1 MRRLLA
7 FGLVALLLFALGI
20 AIGRR
25 SGSPATEAAPPAT
38 VTVAAGGVE
47 TSGESGDTVPPPGGR
62 SSGYARTR
70 EGAVAAAA
78 DYLAALNGRVILD
91 PAVVRRTLAAIS
103 AADAQEGLARAYA
116 AAATQL
122 RQQLGV
128 GTVPEP
134 VVVVRAAPVGYR
146 VAGFARDAATV
157 SIWRVGVVGSGAT
170 VEPQQ
175 SWRTETVAL
184 VWEGGTWKI
193 ASLRSAPGPT
203 PPLAGAPTPPAQ
215 LFASVPEFEEF
226 GREP

>member
-1 MRRLLA
+1 MRRLLV
-7 FGLVALLLFALGI
+7 FGLVAILLFAVGI

-25 SGSPATEAAPPAT
+25 SGSPATEAAAPTT
-38 VTVAAGGVE
+38 VTETAGRGE
-47 TSGESGDTVPPPGGR
+47 TAGESRETLPRRGGR
-62 SSGYARTR
+62 SSSYARTR

-78 DYLAALNGRVILD
+78 DHLASLNGRVILD
-91 PAVVRRTLAAIS
+91 PAAVQRTLAAIS
-103 AADAQEGLARAYA
+103 AADARKGLGRAYA

-128 GTVPEP
+128 DMVPEP

-146 VAGFARDAATV
+146 VAAYAPDAATV

-215 LFASVPEFEEF
+215 LFASVPEFREF

>member
-25 SGSPATEAAPPAT
+25 SGSSATEAAPPTT
-38 VTVAAGGVE
+38 VTVAAGGAE
-47 TSGESGDTVPPPGGR
+47 TSGETVPPPGGR

-91 PAVVRRTLAAIS
+91 PAVVRRTLAPIS
-103 AADAQEGLARAYA
+103 TADAQESLARAYA
-116 AAATQL
+116 TAATQL

>member
-1 MRRLLA
+1 MRRLLV
-7 FGLVALLLFALGI
+7 FGLAAILLLAIGI

-25 SGSPATEAAPPAT
+25 SGSPATEDVPPTT
-38 VTVAAGGVE
+38 VTEAARRAE
-47 TSGESGDTVPPPGGR
+47 TPGESETLPRPGGR
-62 SSGYARTR
+62 TLGYARTR
-70 EGAVAAAA
+70 EGAVAAAS

-91 PAVVRRTLAAIS
+91 PAAVPRRLAAIS
-103 AADAQEGLARAYA
+103 AAAAREGLGRAYA

-146 VAGFARDAATV
+146 VAAYAPGAATV

-170 VEPQQ
+170 VKPQQ

-193 ASLRSAPGPT
+193 DSLRSAPGPT

-215 LFASVPEFEEF
+215 LFASVPEFEAF

>member
-1 MRRLLA
+1 VRRWLA
-7 FGLVALLLFALGI
+7 FGLVALLLFAIGI

-25 SGSPATEAAPPAT
+25 GGSPGTEVAPPTT
-38 VTVAAGGVE
+38 VTVAAAGAE
-47 TSGESGDTVPPPGGR
+47 TAGESGETVPMPGS

-103 AADAQEGLARAYA
+103 AADAREGLARAYA

-122 RQQLGV
+122 RQQLGI

-146 VAGFARDAATV
+146 VAGYAPDAATV
-157 SIWRVGVVGSGAT
+157 SIWRVGVVSSGAT